1 MGVAGEPL
9 RHLRGGV
16 GGQIV
21 EHHVD
26 VFACVWSYRSLEK
39 GEELCAVAGRVAL
52 AVDLTGTDVQGR
64 QQRLGPV
71 QALNLGLLVDGQHHR
86 RSGRVQVQTD
96 NVGDLLGESGI
107 AAEFERA
114 LPVRFSTPFRAT
126 IWPRSDVTPSPLR
139 YAR

>member
-1 MGVAGEPL
+1 
-9 RHLRGGV
+9 V
-16 GGQIV
+16 GGQVV
-21 EHHVD
+21 EDHVD
-26 VFACVWSYRSLEK
+26 VLACVRSYRSLEK

-52 AVDLTGTDVQGR
+52 AVGLTGTDVPGREQVRGIDR

-71 QALNLGLLVDGQHHR
+71 QGLNLGLLVDGQHHR

-114 LPVRFSTPFRAT
+114 LPVRFQPVSRHNLAT
-126 IWPRSDVTPSPLR
+126 
-139 YAR
+139 